1 MGKMGLRFRRPQAFW
16 NAATEELRQFRLSG
30 FVSLLLFCLIVFSA
44 PKSGAQI
51 LIKAS
56 QPGEP
61 INLNPADMELL
72 EADESRRDL
81 PCAVTPA
88 KPELGFD
95 LRFHAG
101 YTVAIPLKELEGTA
115 DMLTV
120 IFRVYPEDEKTH
132 AAYFVQHFNVPTIE
146 DNAKG
151 DASLTGSVDLGI
163 GDYHVDWLIRDHM
176 ERSCSSSWDYDA
188 SLPPRD
194 QPMGLFIGPKQV
206 AQAIPEPFVN
216 DGPAVPAHDLLPKN
230 EQHGESGRLSLKLL
244 VNFAPQ
250 QQDSAALTRT
260 DTDALVTILKT
271 IERDPHVAHISLVAF
286 NMGESRILYRQ
297 DSADSINLPALGK
310 TLESMKLGTVNVQ
323 HLDQKRT
330 EADFLAQL
338 MEHEVA
344 GTGHTDAVIIAGPK
358 AMLDA
363 DVPQE
368 DLRRIGD
375 IECPVFY
382 MNYNLN
388 PQAAPWKDS
397 ISHAIRAF
405 KGTEYTISRPRDL
418 WFSTSDILDRI
429 LRSKQQRVLL
439 RTSSLRNAQ

>member
-1 MGKMGLRFRRPQAFW
+1 MGKMELRFRRLAALW
-16 NAATEELRQFRLSG
+16 NAAREGLRR
-30 FVSLLLFCLIVFSA
+30 FSA
-44 PKSGAQI
+44 PGLAPPLSLGLLVFWAAASPAQM
-51 LIKAS
+51 LIQAS

-61 INLNPADMELL
+61 VNLNPADMELL

-81 PCAVTPA
+81 PCQVTPA

-101 YTVAIPLKELEGTA
+101 YTVALPLKELEGTA
-115 DMLTV
+115 DLLTV
-120 IFRVYPEDEKTH
+120 IFRVYPEDDKAH
-132 AAYFVQHFNVPTIE
+132 AAYFVQHFNVPAID

-151 DASLTGSVDLGI
+151 DASLTGSVDLGV
-163 GDYHVDWLIRDHM
+163 GNYHVDWLIRDHM

-194 QPMGLFIGPKQV
+194 KPMGLFIGPKQV
-206 AQAIPEPFVN
+206 AEAIPEPFVN
-216 DGPAVPAHDLLPKN
+216 DGSAVPAHDLLPKN
-230 EQHGESGRLSLKLL
+230 EQGRESGRLSLKLL

-286 NMGESRILYRQ
+286 NMEESRILYRQ
-297 DSADSINLPALGK
+297 DSADSINLVALGK

-344 GTGHTDAVIIAGPK
+344 GAGHTDAVIIAGPK

-382 MNYNLN
+382 MNYNLH